1 MGTGVIIRD
10 VMDNHDVAR
19 LLEGYIHDVCFVG
32 EGET

>member
-19 LLEGYIHDVCFVG
+19 LLERCIHDVRFVG